1 MYIVT
6 NYLRKKLTDYLQTR
20 FNRTR
25 WAVGL
30 IRRLKCKFI
39 IFDLSS
45 FLKDLLRPK
54 KNSEQVTVYPLY
66 ATLLVTCRNSQLVVL
81 VLRHDDNAL
90 HGYHVGRFFIVV
102 NCTDLSTSLSHL
114 LFPLQSTREVY
125 HSLRF

>member
-90 HGYHVGRFFIVV
+90 HGYACWAFF
-102 NCTDLSTSLSHL
+102 
-114 LFPLQSTREVY
+114 
-125 HSLRF
+125 HSC